1 MSGRLLTPRAL
12 GLAVVALV
20 LMGAMVVL
28 GLWQLGVYD
37 DHQHDDAAAQLER
50 ASVPLGELL
59 GPDDAFP
66 AAAVSRPVTMAGSY
80 LADET
85 FVVRDSAS
93 LDVPRAV
100 VTPLRLD
107 NGSAVLVVRGTDD
120 TPAPSGRVE
129 VSGVLEP
136 SDATGAAPDAD
147 GVTEGIRIAAL
158 VNAVDVDLYGG
169 EVIRTDSDPADES
182 TPVSPPTPDPSRWA
196 GIRNLV
202 YAVQWWVFAAFVAFM
217 WWRMVSEP
225 PGSHDERPEA
235 ETSTPRSVG

>member
-20 LMGAMVVL
+20 LMGAMVAL

-120 TPAPSGRVE
+120 TPAPSGRV
-129 VSGVLEP
+129 
-136 SDATGAAPDAD
+136 
-147 GVTEGIRIAAL
+147 
-158 VNAVDVDLYGG
+158 
-169 EVIRTDSDPADES
+169 
-182 TPVSPPTPDPSRWA
+182 
-196 GIRNLV
+196 
-202 YAVQWWVFAAFVAFM
+202 
-217 WWRMVSEP
+217 
-225 PGSHDERPEA
+225 
-235 ETSTPRSVG
+235 